1 MDLERVSKGRVLLAV
16 ALAQFLVMLV
26 MSIVNVAL
34 PAIQTGLDFEPDQ
47 LQWVVNSYALTFGG
61 LLLLGGRAADVFGQR
76 RLLVG
81 GTVLFAVASLVG
93 GLAQNDVQL
102 LAARVVQGAGAAAM
116 APAALALLTTTH
128 RDGAER
134 TKAFGVYAGV
144 SAVGGTFGV
153 LLGGLLTEYFGW
165 RWIMLV
171 NVPMALVVIWL
182 AMRHV
187 PAGIVGDRRRLDVL
201 GGILATLGVSLLVFG
216 VVRTTDYAWTSGT
229 TLTTLAG
236 ALLLIVAF
244 VAVEGRAKSDPLL
257 RLGLLAKRSVGGA
270 NIFMLFLCAGQFAAF
285 YFIALYL
292 QQVLDMKPAVA
303 GTAFLPFCFGVIAG
317 TVVSTRLVSRLGVKA
332 LLVPGGLIG
341 AAGFGWFATL
351 EVSGSFAVDVLGP
364 SLVAGF
370 GIGVCFVPLT
380 GAATGGLPPHEAGMA
395 SAVLNSSRQIGGAIG
410 LAAVV
415 TLQTQRTNSRL
426 ADGDSLKEAMTSGFS
441 LGLAISGG
449 ILVVAALTA
458 VLILPTGD
466 RSASSEPAGGAVVRG
481 TGLRDDGSPASAE
494 AREVRG

>member
-1 MDLERVSKGRVLLAV
+1 MDLERVSKGKVLLAV

-34 PAIQTGLDFEPDQ
+34 PAIQTGLDFDPAQ

-81 GTVLFAVASLVG
+81 GTLLFAVASLAG

-102 LAARVVQGAGAAAM
+102 LVARVLQGAGAAAM

-128 RDGAER
+128 REGAER
-134 TKAFGVYAGV
+134 TKAFGVYAAV

-153 LLGGLLTEYFGW
+153 LLGGLLTEYLGW

-171 NVPMALVVIWL
+171 NVPMALVVVGL
-182 AMRHV
+182 SMRHV
-187 PAGIVGDRRRLDVL
+187 PAGIVGARRRLDVL

-216 VVRTTDYAWTSGT
+216 VVRTTDHAWTSGT
-229 TLTTLAG
+229 TLGTLAG
-236 ALLLIVAF
+236 AVLLILAF
-244 VAVEGRAKSDPLL
+244 VAVESRATSDPLL

-270 NIFMLFLCAGQFAAF
+270 NVFMLFLCAGQFAAF

-317 TVVSTRLVSRLGVKA
+317 TVVSTRLVSKLGIRS

-351 EVSGSFAVDVLGP
+351 DVSGSFAVDVLGP
-364 SLVAGF
+364 SLIAGF

-395 SAVLNSSRQIGGAIG
+395 SALLNSSRQIGGAIG

-426 ADGDSLKEAMTSGFS
+426 AAGDSLKEAMTSGFS

-458 VLILPTGD
+458 VFILP
-466 RSASSEPAGGAVVRG
+466 SARRAAASEPTKGVAEGAR
-481 TGLRDDGSPASAE
+481 RDDAPARAE
-494 AREVRG
+494 ATDVRR